1 MDHLNYFFS
10 VAHLSYLF
18 FCTLYSSLKQL
29 LIITTLY
36 KKNVYQ
42 YLIKAISLLDIACSR
57 RWDSGL
63 WCEVREREKIRK
75 RWRKEGLVLCSTP
88 SLFYSAHISLHRPHD
103 SNVSPPLWGL
113 SYLAKT
119 GVRQLVPNEQ
129 DTVYSIYMVL
139 ESFFPT

>member
-10 VAHLSYLF
+10 VVHLSYLF
-18 FCTLYSSLKQL
+18 FSTLYSSLKRL

-42 YLIKAISLLDIACSR
+42 YLIKALSLLDIACSR

-63 WCEVREREKIRK
+63 CCEVREREKIRK
-75 RWRKEGLVLCSTP
+75 RWRKEGLTRYSTP
-88 SLFYSAHISLHRPHD
+88 SLFFSAHISLHRPHD
-103 SNVSPPLWGL
+103 SNISPHRWGL

-119 GVRQLVPNEQ
+119 VVCQLVPNEQ
-129 DTVYSIYMVL
+129 DTVYSVYIVL
-139 ESFFPT
+139 ESFFSL